1 MGKPCVCNVLRPL
14 ASWGAWPSARTCV
27 TIITRLANLHYGC
40 LLTLCGP
47 HMYVAILWPYSRA
60 LFTALQWY
68 TLPLP
73 DFHKIAIC
81 SMCLATLWPCAF
93 GHFFCLGHTNLN
105 LCCAGGNGLQ
115 VRLVGQFKSKN
126 DSHMISGFYGNSN
139 HVTSLHSRGI
149 GALRIRQEI
158 FLAALR
164 VLTL

>member
-1 MGKPCVCNVLRPL
+1 MCGHSMSIATHVLL
-14 ASWGAWPSARTCV
+14 SGQFF
-27 TIITRLANLHYGC
+27 LLHYGHNI
-40 LLTLCGP
+40 P
-47 HMYVAILWPYSRA
+47 RPYSQ
-60 LFTALQWY
+60 LCSGIHYHYQISIKF
-68 TLPLP
+68 
-73 DFHKIAIC
+73 AIC
-81 SMCLATLWPCAF
+81 SLCLATLWPCAF

-115 VRLVGQFKSKN
+115 VRLVGRFKNKN